1 MSNDFIARGLVR
13 QNSAKLASTL
23 SGDGSALVGFRSS
36 GAAAAGRNTQD
47 KLRENVSVRDFGA
60 VGDGVADDTAAIQAT
75 INATLSGTGGAIL
88 FPAGTYK
95 ITAKLVIP
103 FSTAW
108 HITGDSRGSSLIKQ
122 FTANTPIFSLEGND
136 THSWEIRDLT
146 FIWNTLQPGT
156 NTNAIAIKMGTGTA
170 GHSFYNW
177 QVRRCSFN
185 NGFRSIAIDPV
196 NSPSVWG
203 VHVYD
208 CCFHPTMS
216 GAAFFAVPN
225 PAVGQPN
232 ICIENCMIRA
242 DSLTEEAIKIST
254 GDVVMLRHLE
264 FIGGV
269 APVQLM
275 ALSSTLRLTIV
286 ACKSEVYNAG
296 AAGASIWRID
306 QCNATV
312 IGCSVNGII
321 GTAGL
326 VYFIRCGTGSR
337 LSVIGLNCSSSM
349 TGGTVLAYAAD
360 LAIPFVTDVT
370 VANNVTTDIRGQL
383 GPAVTVPRFNA
394 DRRQPD
400 AITDVGDASVVLTAT
415 SDRYQYVNVA
425 LTANRTITL
434 PNTGL
439 FENMQFD
446 FARKAATP
454 GAFTLQVVDP
464 IGAVN
469 YTIAASANGFV
480 RYRYKGGWRLIQQG
494 TL

>member
-1 MSNDFIARGLVR
+1 M
-13 QNSAKLASTL
+13 
-23 SGDGSALVGFRSS
+23 SGDGSALVGFRHTGAGAS
-36 GAAAAGRNTQD
+36 GRSTQD
-47 KLRENVSVRDFGA
+47 KLRETVSVRDFGA
-60 VGDGVADDTAAIQAT
+60 LGDGIADDTAAIQAA
-75 INATLSGTGGAIL
+75 INATLSGAGGAIL
-88 FPAGTYK
+88 FPSGTYK
-95 ITAKLVIP
+95 ITAKLTIG

-108 HITGDSRGSSLIKQ
+108 HIAGDSRGGATIKQ
-122 FTANTPIFSLEGND
+122 FTANTPIFSLEATD

-146 FIWNTLQPGT
+146 FTWNVAQPGT

-177 QVRRCSFN
+177 QVRRCTFN
-185 NGFRSIAIDPV
+185 NGFRAIAIDAV
-196 NSPSVWG
+196 NSPSIWG

-208 CCFHPTMS
+208 CNFNQTMT
-216 GAAFFAVPN
+216 GASFFAVPN

-242 DSLTEEAIKIST
+242 DACTEEAIKIST

-264 FIGGV
+264 FIGGT

-275 ALSSTLRLTIV
+275 ALSGTPRLTIV

-296 AAGASIWRID
+296 SAGVSLWRID
-306 QCNATV
+306 QCNVTV

-321 GTAGL
+321 GTGGL
-326 VYFIRCGTGSR
+326 VQFIRCGTGSR
-337 LSVIGLNCSSSM
+337 LSVIGLTCSSQM
-349 TGGTVLAYAAD
+349 TGGVVLAYSAD
-360 LAIPFVTDVT
+360 LAISFVTDVT
-370 VANNVTTDIRGQL
+370 VMNNVTTDIRSQF
-383 GPAVTVPRFNA
+383 GPAATIPRLNA

-400 AITDVGDASVVLTAT
+400 AITDVGDLSVVLTAT
-415 SDRYQYVNVA
+415 SDRCQYVNVA

-446 FARKAATP
+446 VSRKAATP

-480 RYRYKGGWRLIQQG
+480 RYRYKGGWRIMQQG
-494 TL
+494 PL